1 MRLRNIEIFHAVMRT
16 GSVSGAAEL
25 LCLSQSA
32 ASKAL
37 AQAEHALGLKL
48 FDRVRGRLV
57 STREAEQLF
66 GQTSLLFAQAETVQR
81 LARNLRRTPGGH
93 LRIGCLPSLGIGL
106 VPAAIS
112 DFRQRCPEVSVD
124 IATGNGLELADQ
136 CLSRDIDVAIVF
148 EQTVN
153 SRLKST
159 RMGVARAVHMEAW
172 PPGAN
177 QSDKPGECA
186 KLTDPGVALTTLDRG
201 RWISIGGSDPFA
213 QRIREAWGATE
224 DVEDVPE
231 PMAAL
236 ETRTYAVAC
245 ALAAQ
250 GLGFA
255 LVDEFTASAMGCSM
269 CIRPVLPEVSVDVV
283 ALQDTA
289 ARGSEALALFLHS
302 LRTRLRGDR
311 AQ

>member
-1 MRLRNIEIFHAVMRT
+1 MRLRNIEVFHAVMRT

-25 LCLSQSA
+25 LNLSQSA

-66 GQTSLLFAQAETVQR
+66 GQTLLMFAQAETVQR
-81 LARNLRRTPGGH
+81 LARNLRRMPGGH

-112 DFRQRCPEVSVD
+112 RFRQRCPEVSVD

-136 CLSRDIDVAIVF
+136 CLSHDIDVAIVF

-159 RMGVARAVHMEAW
+159 PMGVARAVHMEAGQ
-172 PPGAN
+172 PGVN
-177 QSDKPGECA
+177 QSDKPGETA
-186 KLTDPGVALTTLDRG
+186 ELTDRGVALATLDRG

-213 QRIREAWGATE
+213 QRIREAWDTAESFE
-224 DVEDVPE
+224 DAPE

-236 ETRTYAVAC
+236 ETRTYGVAC

-255 LVDEFTASAMGCSM
+255 LVDEFTASAMGSSM
-269 CIRPVLPEVSVDVV
+269 CIRPVLPEVSVGVV

-289 ARGSEALALFLHS
+289 ARGSEALALFLQA
-302 LRTRLRGDR
+302 LGTRLRGGGTP
-311 AQ
+311 